1 MTNDEIV
8 AMIPEASRE
17 AVKAELSALVRIDS
31 REAAERLAK
40 EHPHVKSA
48 LDAEISRA
56 AATVE
61 ARVLKDKLPAA
72 VEAELK
78 KRNPEKDPLRIELD
92 TLKAEREAEK
102 AELKRE
108 KLKALATKLAADEGI
123 PVDDIERFIDAD
135 EDATASTVKAY
146 AKRVKS
152 WRDSQIEVE
161 LKKRFGNQQAP
172 KAGSAAPEPDMV
184 RQYNALMQ
192 AGRTDEA
199 AAISVRLMRERNKGN

>member
-1 MTNDEIV
+1 MNFEDIV
-8 AMIPEASRE
+8 ALVPEDKRE
-17 AVKAELSALVRIDS
+17 AVKAESAAFVRIAS
-31 REAAERLAK
+31 REDAEKLAR
-40 EHPHVKSA
+40 EHPHLKSA

-56 AATVE
+56 AAANE
-61 ARVLKDKLPAA
+61 ARIMKDKLPAA
-72 VEAELK
+72 VEAEIK

-102 AELKRE
+102 AELRRE

-123 PVDDIERFIDAD
+123 PVDDIDRFIDAD
-135 EDATASTVKAY
+135 EDATSATVKAF
-146 AKRVKS
+146 AKRAKA
-152 WRDSQIEVE
+152 WRDSAIEAE

-199 AAISVRLMRERNKGN
+199 AAIGVRLMRERNKGN